1 MPVRW
6 PRSITQAVQRADFS
20 RRPAFAGLAIV
31 AALVVAT
38 VVALRL
44 HDAIAREREN
54 VARSGLVLGAAR
66 ARAAENATLAR
77 ANVVAKNVDLRTS
90 IEQVFTRHAL
100 AYRVLDAQESEGPL
114 RIVIEAAPFDAL
126 VRALDALSRE
136 DGVRATDATV
146 TARVDPGTVRAE
158 LELAR

>member
-6 PRSITQAVQRADFS
+6 PRSIAPAVQRADFS
-20 RRPAFAGLAIV
+20 RRPAFARLAIV

-54 VARSGLVLGAAR
+54 VSRNRVVLGAAR

-77 ANVVAKNVDLRTS
+77 TNVVAKNGDLRVS
-90 IEQVFTRHAL
+90 IEHVFAGHAL
-100 AYRVLDAQESEGPL
+100 PYRVLDAQAGEGPL

-136 DGVRATDATV
+136 DGVRVTDATL

>member
-1 MPVRW
+1 VRW
-6 PRSITQAVQRADFS
+6 PGSITQALQRADLS
-20 RRPAFAGLAIV
+20 RRPALAGLAIV

-54 VARSGLVLGAAR
+54 VARSGLVLVAAC
-66 ARAAENATLAR
+66 ARAAENVTLAR
-77 ANVVAKNVDLRTS
+77 TNVVAKHGDLRAS
-90 IEQVFTRHAL
+90 IERIFARHGLRYAP
-100 AYRVLDAQESEGPL
+100 LDAQAGDDAQT
-114 RIVIEAAPFDAL
+114 IVIEAAPFDVL

-136 DGVRATDATV
+136 EAVRVIDATL

-158 LELAR
+158 LVLAH

>member
-6 PRSITQAVQRADFS
+6 PRSIAQAVQRADFS
-20 RRPAFAGLAIV
+20 RRPAFARLAIV

-54 VARSGLVLGAAR
+54 VSRNRVVLGAAR

-77 ANVVAKNVDLRTS
+77 TTVVAKNGDLRAS
-90 IEQVFTRHAL
+90 IEQVFARHAL
-100 AYRVLDAQESEGPL
+100 PYRVLDAQAGEGRL

-136 DGVRATDATV
+136 DGVRVTDATL

>member
-6 PRSITQAVQRADFS
+6 PRSITQAVQGADFS
-20 RRPAFAGLAIV
+20 GRPAFAGLAIV
-31 AALVVAT
+31 AALVVAS

-54 VARSGLVLGAAR
+54 VTRNGLVLGVAR
-66 ARAAENATLAR
+66 ARAAENVTLAR
-77 ANVVAKNVDLRTS
+77 TNAVAKNGDLRAS
-90 IEQVFTRHAL
+90 IEHVFARHAL
-100 AYRVLDAQESEGPL
+100 PYRLLDAQGSEALP

-136 DGVRATDATV
+136 EGVRVTGATL